1 MIGRRCILIATA
13 FVMTLLAVASHRIAI
28 AKQDAAASSAF
39 GIIFHVLDNVLRIQI
54 DDEKPFLLKNL
65 DRRFAAADPGL
76 FLEDFAR
83 YSLRVKQSPCIL
95 VESERKRVVTGEDVF
110 EQHLQTL
117 ALEHGVNVIFMP
129 EPTGRDPD
137 ADLRAFVEKKKKSD
151 LDRAAKKQRTI
162 RGTRD
167 R

>member
-1 MIGRRCILIATA
+1 
-13 FVMTLLAVASHRIAI
+13 MTLLAVASHRIAI
-28 AKQDAAASSAF
+28 ATQDAAESRAI
-39 GIIFHVLDNVLRIQI
+39 GIIFHVPMDVLRIQI
-54 DDEKPFLLKNL
+54 DDEKPFLRKNL
-65 DRRFAAADPGL
+65 DRRFAAADPGS

-83 YSLRVKQSPCIL
+83 DSSRGKQSPCLL
-95 VESERKRVVTGEDVF
+95 VESETKRVVTGEDVF

-137 ADLRAFVEKKKKSD
+137 ADLRAFVEKSKKSD
-151 LDRAAKKQRTI
+151 LNRPAKKQRTI